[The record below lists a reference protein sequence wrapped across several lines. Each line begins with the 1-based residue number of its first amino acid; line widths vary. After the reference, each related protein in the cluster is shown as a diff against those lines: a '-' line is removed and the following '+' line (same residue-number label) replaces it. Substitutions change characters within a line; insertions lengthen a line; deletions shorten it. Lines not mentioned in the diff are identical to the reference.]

1 MKIKIFTEGGK
12 DIGLGHISR
21 CSALYDEAANRGILV
36 QFIVYG
42 NIENIDFLND
52 INIIN
57 ENWLDKEYLF
67 NSISSDDYVI
77 VDSYKATKE
86 IYEIISKNSKKS
98 LFIDD
103 IGRIAYPEGIIV
115 NPSLVS
121 SHIDYSRSPKSI
133 LLSGPEYVILRQ
145 HFRGVK
151 RGDISNEVK
160 RVLIMMGGTDIRGLI
175 PLIIDNIC
183 KNMLDIEFDI
193 VIGSEDMEKIKPQ
206 ISEMNNITFHNN
218 LNATQ
223 MMKLMMSSDLAI
235 TAAGQTIYELLATK
249 TSFIPIQVIENQEN
263 NIESLLKYNPEQ
275 IVLRY
280 DDSDF
285 LSYLNKALEIYS
297 DFEYRTNYNLK
308 YNKLVDG
315 YGSKRIVDFL
325 VKDIINKKYEISLRK
340 AKSEDMKEVF
350 DLSNQDYVRHYSIN
364 RDKIEWT
371 DHVKWFNSVLKD
383 KNTVFYVVTDK
394 NEFFLGQIRYKITQN
409 SATVSIS
416 LSEKLIGKG
425 LSKEIL
431 NKSIKKIFEE
441 EQSVKYIIAFV
452 SEYNIASKK
461 IFEGLNFKRL
471 KDEDSMMKLILKK
484 EDFYVN

>member
-12 DIGLGHISR
+12 DIGLGHVSR
-21 CSALYDEAANRGILV
+21 CSSLYNEVSDRGISV
-36 QFIVYG
+36 EFMVFGDIG
-42 NIENIDFLND
+42 NIDFLNG

-67 NSISSDDYVI
+67 NSISSDDYAI
-77 VDSYKATKE
+77 VDSYKAAKA
-86 IYEIISKNSKKS
+86 IYNIISKNTKKA

-115 NPSLVS
+115 NPSLDS
-121 SHIDYSRSPKSI
+121 SHIDYSQSPNSI

-145 HFRGVK
+145 QFRGVK
-151 RGDISNEVK
+151 REDISNEVK

-175 PLIIDNIC
+175 PLIINSICRNIPDTEFHIVTGP
-183 KNMLDIEFDI
+183 KDAWNMQ
-193 VIGSEDMEKIKPQ
+193 SQ
-206 ISEMNNITFHNN
+206 ISEINNITFHKNQ
-218 LNATQ
+218 NATQ
-223 MMKLMMSSDLAI
+223 MIELMASSDLAI
-235 TAAGQTIYELLATK
+235 TAAGQTIYELLATQ
-249 TSFIPIQVIENQEN
+249 TPFIPIKVIENQEN
-263 NIESLLKYNPEQ
+263 NIKSLLKYNPEQ

-285 LSYLNKALEIYS
+285 LSHLNKALEIYS
-297 DFEYRTNYNLK
+297 SFEYRKNCKRK
-308 YNKLVDG
+308 YKGLIDG
-315 YGSKRIVDFL
+315 YGSKRIVDYL
-325 VKDIINKKYEISLRK
+325 LKDTNKKYKINLRK
-340 AKSEDMKEVF
+340 VKAEDMKEVF
-350 DLSNQDYVRHYSIN
+350 DLSNQDYVRRYSIN
-364 RDKIEWT
+364 KDKIEWPE
-371 DHVKWFNSVLKD
+371 HVKWFNSVLKD

-394 NEFFLGQIRYKITQN
+394 NESFLGQIRYKITQN

-416 LSEKLIGKG
+416 LSEKLKGKG

-441 EQSVKYIIAFV
+441 EQSVKDIIAFV
-452 SEYNIASKK
+452 SEDNIASKK

-471 KDEDSMMKLILKK
+471 KDKDSMMKLILKK